1 MGAGWKLVALE
12 WEKPDCLRLV
22 ENPTERQIIILALDM
37 IVEDQPLSQAAEQL
51 NRRGH
56 RTRQGNNWTLA
67 ALFNLLPRM
76 IEVGPRLFVSEE
88 WTHRR
93 ERLPRVVWRL
103 LSGRHGNFD
112 ARLGSRQP
120 RDSYGGPRRPRVFEV
135 GGVHCV
141 HAREQVHVREIDLHR
156 NRVLEAHARGFQNDP
171 DSVQTGLDLGF
182 EIVRYFLGLEVL
194 ADLSGHIQRS
204 VHQNPGTEGRRRGA
218 GGGRE
223 LGRCDHPSISRLSRR
238 QQEGTYEK

>member
-56 RTRQGNNWTLA
+56 RTRQGKNWTLA

-93 ERLPRVVWRL
+93 ERLPRVV
-103 LSGRHGNFD
+103 
-112 ARLGSRQP
+112 
-120 RDSYGGPRRPRVFEV
+120 
-135 GGVHCV
+135 
-141 HAREQVHVREIDLHR
+141 
-156 NRVLEAHARGFQNDP
+156 
-171 DSVQTGLDLGF
+171 
-182 EIVRYFLGLEVL
+182 
-194 ADLSGHIQRS
+194 
-204 VHQNPGTEGRRRGA
+204 
-218 GGGRE
+218 
-223 LGRCDHPSISRLSRR
+223 
-238 QQEGTYEK
+238 